1 MHCPARLAVLCLAPA
16 RAAEAASLAQ
26 RLGLPLTEA
35 APTGLDYVLALTDS
49 RLELRALDP
58 KAPGPVYADFVGGR
72 LAHRRRYGGGRGQPL
87 ARAVG
92 MKAGYSPEVVDA
104 TAGLG
109 RDGFVLASL
118 GCRVVLVE
126 RSPVVAALLEDALAR
141 ARQDALIGAWVQGRL
156 QLVQAEG
163 AAYLRGLPAG
173 RRPDVVYL
181 DPMFPERR
189 KSALVKK
196 EMRLFRELV
205 GTDPDAPA
213 LLAAALACARR
224 RVVVKRPK
232 NAPPLQGPEPSGAVV
247 SPNTRYDIYA
257 CGGREG
263 A

>member
-1 MHCPARLAVLCLAPA
+1 MSHVPRVAVLCLSPG
-16 RAAEAASLAQ
+16 REAEAAALAQ
-26 RLGLPLTEA
+26 QLRLPLAEA
-35 APTGLDYVLALTDS
+35 PKEGLDYALVLTDT
-49 RLELRALDP
+49 RLELRTLGP
-58 KAPGPVYADFVGGR
+58 KAPGPIYVDFVGGR
-72 LAHRRRYGGGRGQPL
+72 LGHRRRSGGGRRQPL

-92 MKAGYSPEVVDA
+92 MKPGYNPHVVDA

-126 RSPVVAALLEDALAR
+126 RSPVVAALLEDGLAR
-141 ARQDALIGAWVQGRL
+141 ARRDAHIGAWVQERL
-156 QLVQAEG
+156 RLVWADG
-163 AAYLRGLPAG
+163 PAYLSGLPQA

-196 EMRLFRELV
+196 EMRVFRELV

-213 LLAAALACARR
+213 LLAAALSCARR

-257 CGGREG
+257 CKRR
-263 A
+263 